1 MNFIVETKN
10 EYTIQ
15 LVNIL
20 TPLLYEG
27 FESIYIETRK
37 ILKGTHWKVSR
48 FCKSGPCHSDNLK
61 RMRAEKSSRLA
72 HQFLR
77 SLSVE
82 SISLKR

>member
-37 ILKGTHWKVSR
+37 I
-48 FCKSGPCHSDNLK
+48 
-61 RMRAEKSSRLA
+61 
-72 HQFLR
+72 
-77 SLSVE
+77 
-82 SISLKR
+82 

>member
-10 EYTIQ
+10 EYTLQ

-37 ILKGTHWKVSR
+37 IIKKGEICEFHLNIFIDFK
-48 FCKSGPCHSDNLK
+48 L
-61 RMRAEKSSRLA
+61 E
-72 HQFLR
+72 
-77 SLSVE
+77 
-82 SISLKR
+82 ISLIRN